1 MNFRLYPLPPFFSP
15 RKAGKIW
22 RVPYE
27 QRAKQARAW
36 ASRHK
41 IKPTHQDDFK
51 INLFLVDLQNTFCI
65 PGGELYVGGRSGL
78 GAVEDIQRLCAF
90 IYRNLGNIT
99 HISLTM
105 DTHKTIQVFHS
116 IFLID
121 DKGNHPQPHTLVSTL
136 DISSGRWRFN
146 PHIGPAIG
154 FTAQQGQDYLAYYV
168 QQLEKKGKYQLTIWP
183 YHAMLGGVG
192 HALVPLLEEAV
203 FFHSIARSSQPDFEL
218 KGSSALTE
226 KYSVIKAEVER
237 DASGKVLSETNQK
250 LIDDIGRY
258 EMTIIAGEAKSHCL
272 GNTVNDL
279 LEALTKTNPDLIG
292 RIHLLEDATSPVVV
306 PGVLDYTDQADAL
319 FRRFEQAGMHIVRT
333 TTPISKEMK

>member
-1 MNFRLYPLPPFFSP
+1 MNLTEYPLPRFFSP
-15 RKAGKIW
+15 GKAKKIW

-27 QRAKQARAW
+27 RRAKQARAW
-36 ASRHK
+36 TRRHK
-41 IKPTHQDDFK
+41 IKPAHQDAFK

-90 IYRNLGNIT
+90 IYRNLGHIS

-105 DTHKTIQVFHS
+105 DTHKAIQVFHA
-116 IFLID
+116 IFLVD
-121 DKGNHPQPHTLVSTL
+121 ENGNHPQPHSLVSTQ

-146 PHIGPAIG
+146 PDIGPAIG
-154 FTAQQGQDYLAYYV
+154 LTTQQGQAYLAYYV

-192 HALVPLLEEAV
+192 HALVSSLEEAV
-203 FFHSIARSSQPDFEL
+203 FFHSIARSSQPEFEL
-218 KGSSALTE
+218 KGSSPLTE

-258 EMTIIAGEAKSHCL
+258 DMTIIAGEAKSHCL

-279 LEALTKTNPDLIG
+279 LEALSKTNRDLTK
-292 RIHLLEDATSPVVV
+292 RIYLLEDATSPVVV
-306 PGVLDYTDQADAL
+306 PGILDYTDQANIL
-319 FRRFEQAGMHIVRT
+319 FKHFAESGMHIVTT
-333 TTPISKEMK
+333 TTPMKNWD